1 MIDSKASR
9 KQKHTFPRSS
19 QRSSAEIHSEGS
31 WSSRSVWLCSFWVTY
46 YQLKY
51 GFLNRYLLL
60 QWTTLIVKPREFSK
74 MLFYA
79 RLTVTCC
86 LEGCILLFKLH
97 RGKFLPVLN
106 VSISSCLGDE
116 CQHCAV
122 LALLLFSSGEVWPH
136 AQLVLA
142 GVSPHLV
149 PVIVGL
155 ETLAFHVFLV

>member
-1 MIDSKASR
+1 
-9 KQKHTFPRSS
+9 
-19 QRSSAEIHSEGS
+19 
-31 WSSRSVWLCSFWVTY
+31 
-46 YQLKY
+46 
-51 GFLNRYLLL
+51 
-60 QWTTLIVKPREFSK
+60 

-122 LALLLFSSGEVWPH
+122 LALLLFSTGEVWPH